1 MKTKIYAAAV
11 LGLGLLMFGNNAK
24 AQIQDEQNV
33 TVTMDMQPVL
43 QLFMTTS
50 NQVNFTFNTIESYMG
65 GEIQYGATILK
76 VSSSVNWDLYAVG
89 TSTGGTYW
97 VNQIIYGGIGANAS
111 TTIPLNVLELHQ
123 YPTDNTDAGYT
134 GTCTAVD
141 YSSPF
146 APVGAL
152 VTGQNN
158 IYVNPGGSPYLAP
171 SSADKYIAGG
181 KGTVTTQTNVT
192 FPLQTGEENVGGSYL
207 TASAIT
213 TATAGVSNFYY
224 VIDYRLLPG
233 LPVTFPAD
241 ATDQCAVDPNAIG
254 SGGNAAFTYYQ
265 PGVYTMDVKY
275 VLLQDQ

>member
-1 MKTKIYAAAV
+1 MKIMKTKIYAAAV
-11 LGLGLLMFGNNAK
+11 LGLGLLMFGNTAK

-97 VNQIIYGGIGANAS
+97 DNQIIYGALGINAS
-111 TTIPLNVLELHQ
+111 TTIPLDVLELHQ
-123 YPTDNTDAGYT
+123 YPTNNTNGTFGSAGGGCTT
-134 GTCTAVD
+134 GD
-141 YSSPF
+141 YSPAF
-146 APVGAL
+146 APVSA
-152 VTGQNN
+152 VVPGQNN
-158 IYVNPGGSPYLAP
+158 IYSNANPYTSPGA
-171 SSADKYIAGG
+171 ADKYIAGG
-181 KGTVTTQTNVT
+181 LGTATGIPGTQNI
-192 FPLQTGEENVGGSYL
+192 GGSYL
-207 TASAIT
+207 TSSAIT
-213 TATAGVSNFYY
+213 TGVPGASNYYY
-224 VIDYRLLPG
+224 VIDYRILPG
-233 LPVTFPAD
+233 LPVTFPTD
-241 ATDQCAVDPNAIG
+241 ANDDCTPDVNVIG

>member
-1 MKTKIYAAAV
+1 MKTKIYAAAA
-11 LGLGLLMFGNNAK
+11 LGLGLLMFGNTAK

-97 VNQIIYGGIGANAS
+97 DNQVIYGALGANAS
-111 TTIPLNVLELHQ
+111 TTIPLDVLELHQ
-123 YPTDNTDAGYT
+123 YPNDNTNAGFAGSSCAT
-134 GTCTAVD
+134 GD
-141 YSSPF
+141 YSTPF
-146 APVGAL
+146 APVSSVVA
-152 VTGQNN
+152 GQNN
-158 IYVNPGGSPYLAP
+158 IYVSATGPYTAP
-171 SSADKYIAGG
+171 TAADKYIAGG
-181 KGTVTTQTNVT
+181 AGTSTAA
-192 FPLQTGEENVGGSYL
+192 PGEQNIGGSYL
-207 TASAIT
+207 TSSAIQNNV
-213 TATAGVSNFYY
+213 AGASNYYY
-224 VIDYRLLPG
+224 VIDYRILPG
-233 LPVTFPAD
+233 LPVVFPTD
-241 ATDQCAVDPNAIG
+241 GTDQCTADANVIG
-254 SGGNAAFTYYQ
+254 SGGNSGFTYYQ

>member
-11 LGLGLLMFGNNAK
+11 LGLGLLMCGNSAK

-97 VNQIIYGGIGANAS
+97 DNQIIYGGLGANAS
-111 TTIPLNVLELHQ
+111 TNIPLDVLELHQ
-123 YPTDNTDAGYT
+123 YPADYTNVPFTSAAAGCTT
-134 GTCTAVD
+134 GD
-141 YSSPF
+141 YSVAF
-146 APVGAL
+146 APVSS
-152 VTGQNN
+152 VVPGQNN
-158 IYVNPGGSPYLAP
+158 IYTNSNPYSAP
-171 SSADKYIAGG
+171 GVADKYIAGG
-181 KGTVTTQTNVT
+181 KGTGTTALT
-192 FPLQTGEENVGGSYL
+192 TGPAQNVGGSYL
-207 TASAIT
+207 TASAINT
-213 TATAGVSNFYY
+213 LAGSSNYYY
-224 VIDYRLLPG
+224 VLDYRILPG
-233 LPVTFPAD
+233 LPVTFPTDANDDCTAD
-241 ATDQCAVDPNAIG
+241 NNSIG
-254 SGGNAAFTYYQ
+254 NPLGGNSAFTYYQ

>member
-1 MKTKIYAAAV
+1 MKTKIYAAAA
-11 LGLGLLMFGNNAK
+11 LGLGLLMFGNSAK

-97 VNQIIYGGIGANAS
+97 DNQIIYGGLGANAS
-111 TTIPLNVLELHQ
+111 TNIPLDVLELHQ
-123 YPTDNTDAGYT
+123 YPADYTNGSFSSLAAGCTT
-134 GTCTAVD
+134 GD
-141 YSSPF
+141 YSVAF
-146 APVGAL
+146 APVSS
-152 VTGQNN
+152 VVPGQNN
-158 IYVNPGGSPYLAP
+158 IYTNANPYSSPTV
-171 SSADKYIAGG
+171 SDKYIAGG
-181 KGTVTTQTNVT
+181 KGTATTGVGSPAQNI
-192 FPLQTGEENVGGSYL
+192 GGSYL
-207 TASAIT
+207 TASAINT
-213 TATAGVSNFYY
+213 VAGSSNYYY
-224 VIDYRLLPG
+224 VLDYRILPG
-233 LPVTFPAD
+233 LPVTFPTDAKDDCTAD
-241 ATDQCAVDPNAIG
+241 NNSIG
-254 SGGNAAFTYYQ
+254 NPLGGNSADTYYQ